1 MATQESPEMSE
12 MLNSEHAQSVQELSD
27 RTEDVQDRL
36 DAQHISAKSQG
47 SPDVQYMNESP
58 NSQSTASRQ
67 KFRFPRI
74 TDRVWRSALVVLA
87 TAIIYEYLFQDRNP
101 CFALIGAVYG
111 VGSQF
116 EEGFH
121 NGFNRFIGTFVG
133 GLLVIPFYTLYTNPL
148 FGVPDWAWM
157 VLGLCLVLLCNL
169 ALGADS
175 AIQPG
180 TVVYFVVMFTVGQ
193 ERVVPYTIARIIDT
207 GVGVLIAL
215 AITTVLPTKRDREN
229 GLSFRS
235 VFTHT
240 GQAFQS
246 YLHKNRKFREQEH
259 ENFGRKK

>member
-1 MATQESPEMSE
+1 MG
-12 MLNSEHAQSVQELSD
+12 VQEK
-27 RTEDVQDRL
+27 EDVQG
-36 DAQHISAKSQG
+36 KSTVTG
-47 SPDVQYMNESP
+47 GAPVEAARSEAVS
-58 NSQSTASRQ
+58 SGR
-67 KFRFPRI
+67 FRFPRV
-74 TDRVWRSALVVLA
+74 TDRVWRSALVVLV
-87 TAIIYEYLFQDRNP
+87 TALLYEYLFQNRNP

-121 NGFNRFIGTFVG
+121 NGFNRFLGTFVG
-133 GLLVIPFYTLYTNPL
+133 GLMVIPFYTLYTHPL
-148 FGVPDWAWM
+148 FGLPDWFFM

-215 AITTVLPTKRDREN
+215 LITTVFPTQRDREN
-229 GLSFRS
+229 GLSFHR
-235 VFTHT
+235 FGRHT
-240 GQAFQS
+240 GLAFRS
-246 YLHKNRKFREQEH
+246 YLHKNKKFREQEH
-259 ENFGRKK
+259 ENFGKKK

>member
-1 MATQESPEMSE
+1 MG
-12 MLNSEHAQSVQELSD
+12 AQK
-27 RTEDVQDRL
+27 TERMDDIQNAQRIKKAPDTKEDAQARL
-36 DAQHISAKSQG
+36 DVQHISDA
-47 SPDVQYMNESP
+47 PDSERTTP
-58 NSQSTASRQ
+58 RQ

-246 YLHKNRKFREQEH
+246 YLHKNKKFREQEH
-259 ENFGRKK
+259 ENFGRKKQ

>member
-1 MATQESPEMSE
+1 MAAQETPEMSGI
-12 MLNSEHAQSVQELSD
+12 LSSEHAQSVQELSD

-36 DAQHISAKSQG
+36 EAQHIGEESQ
-47 SPDVQYMNESP
+47 DSP
-58 NSQSTASRQ
+58 NVQHMNDASDSQSTASRQ

>member
-1 MATQESPEMSE
+1 MEAQEAEKIDDIQ
-12 MLNSEHAQSVQELSD
+12 NAQDAQSIQEVPDTKEEVQHLSD
-27 RTEDVQDRL
+27 IPD
-36 DAQHISAKSQG
+36 SQ
-47 SPDVQYMNESP
+47 N
-58 NSQSTASRQ
+58 TASRP
-67 KFRFPRI
+67 KFHLPRI

-235 VFTHT
+235 VWTHT

-246 YLHKNRKFREQEH
+246 YLHKNKKFREQEH
-259 ENFGRKK
+259 ENFGRKKQ

>member
-1 MATQESPEMSE
+1 MDAIQ
-12 MLNSEHAQSVQELSD
+12 NAQRIKKAPD
-27 RTEDVQDRL
+27 TKEDAQARL
-36 DAQHISAKSQG
+36 GIQHISDA
-47 SPDVQYMNESP
+47 PDSE
-58 NSQSTASRQ
+58 STAPRQ

-111 VGSQF
+111 VGNQF

-133 GLLVIPFYTLYTNPL
+133 GLLVIPFYTLYTSPL

-246 YLHKNRKFREQEH
+246 YLHKNKKFREQEH
-259 ENFGRKK
+259 ENFGRKKQ

>member
-1 MATQESPEMSE
+1 MG
-12 MLNSEHAQSVQELSD
+12 VQEK
-27 RTEDVQDRL
+27 EDVQG
-36 DAQHISAKSQG
+36 KSTVTG
-47 SPDVQYMNESP
+47 GAPVEAARSEAVS
-58 NSQSTASRQ
+58 SGR
-67 KFRFPRI
+67 FRFPRV
-74 TDRVWRSALVVLA
+74 TDRVWRSALVVLV
-87 TAIIYEYLFQDRNP
+87 TALLYEYLFQNRNP

-121 NGFNRFIGTFVG
+121 NGFNRFLGTFVG
-133 GLLVIPFYTLYTNPL
+133 GLMVIPFYTLYTHPL
-148 FGVPDWAWM
+148 FGLPDWFFM

-215 AITTVLPTKRDREN
+215 LVTTVLPTKRDREN

-235 VFTHT
+235 VGRHT
-240 GQAFQS
+240 GMAFRS
-246 YLHKNRKFREQEH
+246 YLPKNQKFREQEH
-259 ENFGRKK
+259 ENFGKKK

>member
-1 MATQESPEMSE
+1 ME
-12 MLNSEHAQSVQELSD
+12 AQK
-27 RTEDVQDRL
+27 TERMDDIQNAQRIKKAPDTKEDTKEDAQDRREV
-36 DAQHISAKSQG
+36 QHISAA
-47 SPDVQYMNESP
+47 PDSER
-58 NSQSTASRQ
+58 TAPRQ

-235 VFTHT
+235 VWTHT

-246 YLHKNRKFREQEH
+246 YLHKNKKFREQEH

>member
-1 MATQESPEMSE
+1 MAAQETPEI
-12 MLNSEHAQSVQELSD
+12 LNSEHAQSVQEVHKIN
-27 RTEDVQDRL
+27 EE
-36 DAQHISAKSQG
+36 AQGDQ
-47 SPDVQYMNESP
+47 E
-58 NSQSTASRQ
+58 TASRQ

-246 YLHKNRKFREQEH
+246 YLHKNKKFREQEH
-259 ENFGRKK
+259 ENFGRKRHK

>member
-1 MATQESPEMSE
+1 MGAQETERMDDIQ
-12 MLNSEHAQSVQELSD
+12 NAQRIKKAPD
-27 RTEDVQDRL
+27 TKEDAQARL
-36 DAQHISAKSQG
+36 DVQHISDA
-47 SPDVQYMNESP
+47 PDSERTTP
-58 NSQSTASRQ
+58 RQ

-246 YLHKNRKFREQEH
+246 YLHKNKKFREQEH
-259 ENFGRKK
+259 ENFGRKKQ

>member
-1 MATQESPEMSE
+1 MAAREAERIDDIQNAQDARSIQEVPDTKEE
-12 MLNSEHAQSVQELSD
+12 VQHLSD
-27 RTEDVQDRL
+27 V
-36 DAQHISAKSQG
+36 
-47 SPDVQYMNESP
+47 P
-58 NSQSTASRQ
+58 NSQNTASRQ
-67 KFRFPRI
+67 TFRFPRI

-246 YLHKNRKFREQEH
+246 YLHKNKKFREQEH

>member
-1 MATQESPEMSE
+1 MEAQETERMDAIQ
-12 MLNSEHAQSVQELSD
+12 NAQRIKKAPD
-27 RTEDVQDRL
+27 TKEDAQARL
-36 DAQHISAKSQG
+36 DIQHISDA
-47 SPDVQYMNESP
+47 PDSE
-58 NSQSTASRQ
+58 STAPRQ

-133 GLLVIPFYTLYTNPL
+133 GLLVIPFYTLYTSPL

-246 YLHKNRKFREQEH
+246 YLHKNKKFREQEH
-259 ENFGRKK
+259 ENFGRKKQ

>member
-1 MATQESPEMSE
+1 MSE
-12 MLNSEHAQSVQELSD
+12 ILNSENAQSVQEVH
-27 RTEDVQDRL
+27 TINEE
-36 DAQHISAKSQG
+36 AQG
-47 SPDVQYMNESP
+47 GPDVQHMNESP
-58 NSQSTASRQ
+58 DSQSTAPRQ

-246 YLHKNRKFREQEH
+246 YLHKNKKFREQEH
-259 ENFGRKK
+259 ENFGRRQ

>member
-1 MATQESPEMSE
+1 MAAQETPEI
-12 MLNSEHAQSVQELSD
+12 LNSEHAQSVQEVHKIN
-27 RTEDVQDRL
+27 EE
-36 DAQHISAKSQG
+36 AQGDQ
-47 SPDVQYMNESP
+47 E
-58 NSQSTASRQ
+58 TASRQ

-246 YLHKNRKFREQEH
+246 YLHKNKKFREQEH
-259 ENFGRKK
+259 ENFGRKKS

>member
-1 MATQESPEMSE
+1 MAAQETPEMSE
-12 MLNSEHAQSVQELSD
+12 ILNSENAQSVQEVD
-27 RTEDVQDRL
+27 NIREEAQDVQ
-36 DAQHISAKSQG
+36 G
-47 SPDVQYMNESP
+47 
-58 NSQSTASRQ
+58 TASRQ
-67 KFRFPRI
+67 KFHFPRI

-246 YLHKNRKFREQEH
+246 YLHKNKKFREQEH
-259 ENFGRKK
+259 ENFGRKKQ

>member
-1 MATQESPEMSE
+1 ME
-12 MLNSEHAQSVQELSD
+12 AQKTERMDDSQNAQ
-27 RTEDVQDRL
+27 RTKKAPDTKEDAQARL
-36 DAQHISAKSQG
+36 DVQHISAA
-47 SPDVQYMNESP
+47 PDSEH
-58 NSQSTASRQ
+58 TAPRQ
-67 KFRFPRI
+67 IFRFPRI

-246 YLHKNRKFREQEH
+246 YLHKNKKFREQEH

>member
-1 MATQESPEMSE
+1 MEREKAAAT
-12 MLNSEHAQSVQELSD
+12 A
-27 RTEDVQDRL
+27 
-36 DAQHISAKSQG
+36 A
-47 SPDVQYMNESP
+47 
-58 NSQSTASRQ
+58 ASIEPKITKHGRDSFPR
-67 KFRFPRI
+67 FRFPRV
-74 TDRVWRSALVVLA
+74 TDRVWRSALVVLV
-87 TAIIYEYLFQDRNP
+87 TAILYEYVFQHRNP

-111 VGSQF
+111 IGSQF

-121 NGFNRFIGTFVG
+121 NGFNRFLGTFVG
-133 GLLVIPFYTLYTNPL
+133 GLLVIPFYTLYTHPL
-148 FGVPDWAWM
+148 FGLPDWFFM

-215 AITTVLPTKRDREN
+215 VVTTVLPTKRDREN

-235 VFTHT
+235 VGQHA
-240 GQAFQS
+240 GQAFRS
-246 YLHKNRKFREQEH
+246 YLHKNKKFREQEH
-259 ENFGRKK
+259 ENFGNKK